1 MKIARRTITP
11 GVPAVAMA
19 DIAFNLVLFFI
30 MMAKTQDDSHLQ
42 WRPASTNKTQ
52 SAGNS
57 TASVVIDRDD
67 KLYFNGQQIGISQ
80 LRSAVEMELK
90 DSPAGKRTV
99 VLKID
104 KETTAQMFEPV
115 VEAVS
120 QAGGEMVHI
129 LQEQRG

>member
-1 MKIARRTITP
+1 MKIKRQKLSP

-30 MMAKTQDDSHLQ
+30 MMAKTQDDSHLI
-42 WRPASTNKTQ
+42 WKPASAGLLQ

-57 TASVVIDRDD
+57 RCSVVVDQ
-67 KLYFNGQQIGISQ
+67 KNELYFNGARISITK
-80 LRSAVEMELK
+80 LK
-90 DSPAGKRTV
+90 DAIEHELGNDPAGKRTV

-104 KETTAQMFEPV
+104 KTTVASRFEPI

-120 QAGGEMVHI
+120 QAGGEIIHI
-129 LQEQRG
+129 LERGD